1 VIKSLLVS
9 FSPLL
14 IAEWRLPP
22 PLHSYYE
29 YSFSC
34 LSNKVAL
41 IQPELGSGRGEE
53 PFEERNAL
61 SFDLPGSNG
70 DPPKVADLSHL

>member
-1 VIKSLLVS
+1 MKYFLGFFSVS
-9 FSPLL
+9 STVVKLS
-14 IAEWRLPP
+14 INRL
-22 PLHSYYE
+22 SYYE